1 MIITHYSGRDCDR
14 TFLCGESQVD
24 NRAAKVT
31 GVCPTSEKINPVA
44 DPVAHG
50 RVTISGPTV
59 DWMRAEVGDWLSRHP
74 GEKRRAIRGLMG
86 RPEYRRMA
94 HVFYGER

>member
-1 MIITHYSGRDCDR
+1 MVS
-14 TFLCGESQVD
+14 V
-24 NRAAKVT
+24 AKATKVA
-31 GVCPTSEKINPVA
+31 GVCLASEKINPVA
-44 DPVAHG
+44 DPVAQR

-74 GEKRRAIRGLMG
+74 GEKRRAIRGVMS

>member
-1 MIITHYSGRDCDR
+1 MVS
-14 TFLCGESQVD
+14 V
-24 NRAAKVT
+24 AKATKVA
-31 GVCPTSEKINPVA
+31 GVCLASEKINPVA
-44 DPVAHG
+44 DPVALR

-74 GEKRRAIRGLMG
+74 GDKRRAIRGLMS

>member
-1 MIITHYSGRDCDR
+1 MVS
-14 TFLCGESQVD
+14 V
-24 NRAAKVT
+24 AKATKVAV
-31 GVCPTSEKINPVA
+31 VCLASEKINPVA
-44 DPVAHG
+44 DPVAQR

-74 GEKRRAIRGLMG
+74 GEKRRAIRGVMS